1 MTLDYRGLDRNI
13 ARTRIVVSLVGLLSI
28 YVDPTLD
35 EPFSIERDLLSVLIL
50 HLVYAV
56 GIYLQVRRIAVTP
69 RSTFI
74 IAVLDVLFATVI
86 SLLTE
91 GPTSPG
97 QIFFAFAIMSVGC
110 RSGFRATLFVTAY
123 GVLLYAP
130 LIVTSPPA
138 ERWAYVMRPVYLAIV
153 GYLFSFLGEQRLTFE
168 ARLRKLEA
176 IAQRQTIARSLHD
189 GFLQAL
195 ATVNLRLKTGC
206 ELLQSGRS
214 ADALGELRGLESGL
228 ALEYDDIRAYVRKLA
243 DVDVTE
249 QNDSR
254 DSASDPQF
262 RVKAEVV
269 ASASLVEQI
278 LQIMLEAL
286 RNTRRHALAGA
297 AAIRASNEDGR
308 VRILIDDNGVGFSKT
323 AAAPWSIASRVAQ
336 FGGRLEI
343 ARDDRRGAHL
353 EIELPMAER

>member
-1 MTLDYRGLDRNI
+1 
-13 ARTRIVVSLVGLLSI
+13 
-28 YVDPTLD
+28 
-35 EPFSIERDLLSVLIL
+35 
-50 HLVYAV
+50 
-56 GIYLQVRRIAVTP
+56 
-69 RSTFI
+69 
-74 IAVLDVLFATVI
+74 
-86 SLLTE
+86 
-91 GPTSPG
+91 
-97 QIFFAFAIMSVGC
+97 MSVGC

-130 LIVTSPPA
+130 LIVTSAPA
-138 ERWAYVMRPVYLAIV
+138 ERWAYVMRPVYLAII

-168 ARLRKLEA
+168 ARLRKLEG

-206 ELLQSGRS
+206 ELLQGGRT
-214 ADALGELRGLESGL
+214 AEALSELRGLESGL

-243 DVDVTE
+243 DVDATE
-249 QNDSR
+249 PNDSR

-262 RVKAEVV
+262 RVEAQVV
-269 ASASLVEQI
+269 ASASVVEQI

-286 RNTRRHALAGA
+286 RNTRRHALAEA
-297 AAIRASNEDGR
+297 AAIRASNGQGM

>member
-1 MTLDYRGLDRNI
+1 
-13 ARTRIVVSLVGLLSI
+13 
-28 YVDPTLD
+28 
-35 EPFSIERDLLSVLIL
+35 
-50 HLVYAV
+50 
-56 GIYLQVRRIAVTP
+56 
-69 RSTFI
+69 
-74 IAVLDVLFATVI
+74 
-86 SLLTE
+86 LLTE

-123 GVLLYAP
+123 GVLLYAS

-138 ERWAYVMRPVYLAIV
+138 ERWAYVMRPVYLAII

-206 ELLQSGRS
+206 ELLQGGR
-214 ADALGELRGLESGL
+214 AAEALSELRGLESGL

-243 DVDVTE
+243 DVDATE
-249 QNDSR
+249 PNDSR
-254 DSASDPQF
+254 NSGSDPQF
-262 RVKAEVV
+262 RVEAQVV
-269 ASASLVEQI
+269 ASASVIEQI

-286 RNTRRHALAGA
+286 RNTRRHALAEA
-297 AAIRASNEDGR
+297 AAIRASNGQGT